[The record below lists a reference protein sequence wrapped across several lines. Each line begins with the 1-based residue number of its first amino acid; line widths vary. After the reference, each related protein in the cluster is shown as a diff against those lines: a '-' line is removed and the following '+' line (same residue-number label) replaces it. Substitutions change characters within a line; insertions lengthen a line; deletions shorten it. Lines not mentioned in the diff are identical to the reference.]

1 MRVLFVSTYFPG
13 DSRILVHGVFKRME
27 MFVDAIKEIA
37 QLDMLFYVPRNG
49 DVSPQGVA
57 GVERFLSERWSA
69 DVRLFLCPRFERPE
83 GTSKWRRYGAGIV
96 TVFGQG
102 TCVFTSG
109 SRQVEAFEACL
120 RRKPDAIFAHRLP
133 AMCPPLLTDRAL
145 PPICFD
151 LDDVEHSVLV
161 RSIGQQ
167 ATARS
172 KALSYMR
179 LPALLWGERRAIR
192 LADKTFVCSDLDR
205 RYLTN
210 YWRLP
215 RVVTVPNAVEL
226 PECQPVAEQPTFLFV
241 GSYLFVQNVYAAD
254 FLIQKIWPRV
264 HRAMPAARLIIAGPA
279 PERIPS
285 YRAGVPGVEFTGFV
299 DDLDALYR
307 RSRVAC
313 APIQCGGGTRIKIV
327 EAAAYGKPIVATRIG
342 AEGLELRDGHELLLR
357 DDPESFANAC
367 LELLEDSSLCAR
379 LGLRARAKVEE
390 LYNRADIVRL
400 IQGYLKDGNS
410 N

>member
-1 MRVLFVSTYFPG
+1 MRPGPVVLCVLDGFGIGDDPAADAIAAAQMPAWRGLLATWPHCRLAASGEAVGLPPGQMGNSEVGHLNLGAGMRVL
-13 DSRILVHGVFKRME
+13 
-27 MFVDAIKEIA
+27 
-37 QLDMLFYVPRNG
+37 Q
-49 DVSPQGVA
+49 
-57 GVERFLSERWSA
+57 
-69 DVRLFLCPRFERPE
+69 
-83 GTSKWRRYGAGIV
+83 
-96 TVFGQG
+96 
-102 TCVFTSG
+102 
-109 SRQVEAFEACL
+109 
-120 RRKPDAIFAHRLP
+120 
-133 AMCPPLLTDRAL
+133 
-145 PPICFD
+145 D
-151 LDDVEHSVLV
+151 L
-161 RSIGQQ
+161 
-167 ATARS
+167 
-172 KALSYMR
+172 
-179 LPALLWGERRAIR
+179 
-192 LADKTFVCSDLDR
+192 
-205 RYLTN
+205 
-210 YWRLP
+210 
-215 RVVTVPNAVEL
+215 
-226 PECQPVAEQPTFLFV
+226 
-241 GSYLFVQNVYAAD
+241 
-254 FLIQKIWPRV
+254 PRV

-285 YRAGVPGVEFTGFV
+285 YRAGVPGVEFAGFV
-299 DDLDALYR
+299 DDLDVLYR